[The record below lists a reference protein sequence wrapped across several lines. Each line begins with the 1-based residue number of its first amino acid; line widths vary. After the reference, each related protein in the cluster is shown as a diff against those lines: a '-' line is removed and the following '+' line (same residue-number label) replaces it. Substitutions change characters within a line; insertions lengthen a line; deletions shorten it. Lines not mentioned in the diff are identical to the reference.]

1 MRWLSLLFTRRA
13 SLNRIINRALPI
25 FTLPIF
31 KPTPVLAQNQFD
43 PSVIQNQNDI
53 KESDNQIQDDE
64 TCKANFKSE
73 DDMGGEWRCSGD
85 SNAAL
90 INNLFQ
96 SGIIKS
102 ERIKNAMA
110 AVDRAHYVP
119 DEYQSE
125 AYEDHPIP
133 IGHAATISAPHMH
146 AHALSLLE
154 DHCKPGMKVLDVG
167 CGSGVLCSMFAR
179 MVTENGADGKV
190 VGIDYIK
197 ALVDMS
203 DTNIK
208 KGAEKAFLDSGVI
221 TLHQGDGWK
230 GVPESAPYD
239 AIHVGAAAATMPQD
253 LVDQLAPGGRMV
265 IPVGTHDQV
274 FKRVDKDATGKVT
287 VTDMMGVRY
296 VPLVKD
302 PEQY

>member
-1 MRWLSLLFTRRA
+1 MLISAAIGQLEAAR
-13 SLNRIINRALPI
+13 
-25 FTLPIF
+25 
-31 KPTPVLAQNQFD
+31 
-43 PSVIQNQNDI
+43 
-53 KESDNQIQDDE
+53 
-64 TCKANFKSE
+64 
-73 DDMGGEWRCSGD
+73 GEGACTFE
-85 SNAAL
+85 AA
-90 INNLFQ
+90 
-96 SGIIKS
+96 
-102 ERIKNAMA
+102 
-110 AVDRAHYVP
+110 
-119 DEYQSE
+119 SE
-125 AYEDHPIP
+125 AEVQIVTFVV
-133 IGHAATISAPHMH
+133 AVQES
-146 AHALSLLE
+146 
-154 DHCKPGMKVLDVG
+154 VG